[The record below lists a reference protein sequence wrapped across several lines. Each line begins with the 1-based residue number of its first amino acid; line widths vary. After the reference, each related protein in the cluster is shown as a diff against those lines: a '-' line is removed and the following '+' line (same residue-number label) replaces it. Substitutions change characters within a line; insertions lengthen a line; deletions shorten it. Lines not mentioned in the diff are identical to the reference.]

1 MMILRN
7 AQIEALYRDA
17 RERFE
22 RDMVRMLRVRQAEKT
37 REMSDVQ
44 LRAVITVGI
53 DKAVGYGL
61 RVYDDI
67 RSFLNLSILL
77 GSDFDTSPETEW
89 IGEILRDESLDGE
102 EKMLWIE
109 DGLEARR

>member
-1 MMILRN
+1 
-7 AQIEALYRDA
+7 
-17 RERFE
+17 
-22 RDMVRMLRVRQAEKT
+22 
-37 REMSDVQ
+37 
-44 LRAVITVGI
+44 
-53 DKAVGYGL
+53 L